1 MIFLFRSLP
10 LIFIFF
16 VLFIIASYSSFS
28 ISDQELLANYSR
40 AVDFWNGLVAQNNW
54 AWWTPHF
61 LGGTSLAFAW
71 GYILTNLWILAW
83 TCVFGLMVGAKLA
96 ILLCVPIGSTGAW
109 ILARQMGTTP
119 FTAILVGL
127 LYFLMPSIW
136 TRIFAVEH
144 FVVLCA
150 FAVMPWTFY
159 AAEKFCA
166 SPSPR
171 TALASAAGL
180 GALALSYAKIAMLI
194 FPALLFFFLWRLY
207 AHKTFRS
214 LWVPSTR
221 MAFVLGVFFLAL
233 LPLLPALRESAFV
246 VHFDFSP
253 LAAWQNAFSTKSAL
267 QLFDRAGWIGSEFAP
282 GFANSTGLTGFYI
295 GSLGVLALLLTMFM
309 RPALLEPG
317 GIFRGAAGC
326 TLFLF
331 WLSFGPRSVL
341 GAHFQTLR
349 DSVTGADWSPALA
362 WFLLAAQCWL
372 ITKLIPGR
380 GILRGAL
387 ATVACLAY
395 LLLPGFLLLGWL
407 PFYRDLR
414 APFDFFQIP
423 GVLFLALALGIA
435 GAAAWERIASRTI
448 RASLATL
455 AVALVAWDAQSFYQ
469 MMRAHALPESTMRDF
484 IAAQEFLRDAPAAG
498 SVDVFSG
505 RYFYLLTP
513 LLSGRPLNNEAF
525 QMYLQQRGFAAIQ
538 VAGRSSDDARSA
550 AERISGVGFWLSD
563 EGDAENGRA
572 IREMLQTA
580 PNTPPEVF
588 ANDGFRVFQLSDSLA
603 PAFIATHIARVENL
617 QLADYL
623 PILDAVNFSV
633 LPLEIGKDTPTSSA
647 VISSGNIQNGTLTLD
662 PEIRKTGGTPFSPLP
677 RQNVI
682 RKDYQTVTAGP
693 AHSSGVLVL
702 PQAWHPDWRAFA
714 FDGIER
720 QVLRAAG
727 GLPAVEI
734 QKGETIT
741 FLFSPP
747 SWYDLC
753 AWGTV
758 AAWLAWI
765 LFALTG
771 LFLPSIRKRH
781 L

>member
-1 MIFLFRSLP
+1 MWLSRKFW
-10 LIFIFF
+10 LIFGSLVALG
-16 VLFIIASYSSFS
+16 VLALFYTAPYDWFPAPQFAKAS
-28 ISDQELLANYSR
+28 
-40 AVDFWNGLVAQNNW
+40 DFWNAAIASGGW
-54 AWWTPHF
+54 AWWTPYF
-61 LGGTSLAFAW
+61 LGGTSLAFEW
-71 GYILTNLWILAW
+71 TNLFANLWLLLCSW
-83 TCVFGLMVGAKLA
+83 LVGAQAGAKVTS
-96 ILLCVPIGSTGAW
+96 LLCPAIGAAGVFV
-109 ILARQMGTTP
+109 LARQMNP
-119 FTAILVGL
+119 NRAATALSAW
-127 LYFLMPSIW
+127 LYYFMPSIW
-136 TRIFAVEH
+136 ARVFLPDH
-144 FVVLCA
+144 FTALCA
-150 FAVMPWTFY
+150 LAIFPWCLY
-159 AAEKFCA
+159 ALEKCVGA
-166 SPSPR
+166 PSPQNALAAAAGIGLLVLMNTR
-171 TALASAAGL
+171 TA
-180 GALALSYAKIAMLI
+180 ALALPVLI
-194 FPALLFFFLWRLY
+194 IFGTWRTVV
-207 AHKTFRS
+207 HKTFCS
-214 LWVPSTR
+214 LWVPSNR
-221 MAFVLGVFFLAL
+221 IAFVLGVFFLAL
-233 LPLLPALRESAFV
+233 VPLLPALRESAFV

-295 GSLGVLALLLTMFM
+295 GSLGVLAILLTMFM

-484 IAAQEFLRDAPAAG
+484 VAAQEFLKDAPAAG

-538 VAGRSSDDARSA
+538 VTGRSSDDARSA
-550 AERISGVGFWLSD
+550 AERISGVSFWLSD

-580 PNTPPEVF
+580 LNTPPEVF